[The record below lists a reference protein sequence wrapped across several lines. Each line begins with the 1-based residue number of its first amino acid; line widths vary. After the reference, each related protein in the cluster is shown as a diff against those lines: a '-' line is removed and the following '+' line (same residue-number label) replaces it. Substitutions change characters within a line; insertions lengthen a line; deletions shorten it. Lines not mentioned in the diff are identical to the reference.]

1 MISRRTF
8 AIASAS
14 FPLLMSRSSLADPV
28 SDDLAVP
35 FDQLVYPP
43 FEALEAPATFGYS
56 EPDEKAKAKAADIIK
71 TTVNGPHPI
80 DIAQNFV
87 DRFYKADPDAIS
99 QWPAPAAWNP
109 LIVEFFNATSLK
121 ANNDMVSWCAAF
133 ANWCIDRAGHQG
145 SRSASSQ
152 SFLQKEF
159 TRTNDPKVGNVAVFT
174 CYDKQTNE
182 SIGLGHV
189 AFVREKPRSKQVKL
203 IGGNTAADG
212 HSSIIC
218 KRYFET
224 SGRNVRRRIGGNWVE
239 CIMRLNTYVEVS

>member
-1 MISRRTF
+1 MTWF
-8 AIASAS
+8 HGV
-14 FPLLMSRSSLADPV
+14 PLLLIG
-28 SDDLAVP
+28 
-35 FDQLVYPP
+35 
-43 FEALEAPATFGYS
+43 ALIGPAIR
-56 EPDEKAKAKAADIIK
+56 AAG
-71 TTVNGPHPI
+71 VRHLN
-80 DIAQNFV
+80 
-87 DRFYKADPDAIS
+87 
-99 QWPAPAAWNP
+99 
-109 LIVEFFNATSLK
+109 L
-121 ANNDMVSWCAAF
+121 
-133 ANWCIDRAGHQG
+133 
-145 SRSASSQ
+145 
-152 SFLQKEF
+152 SFKKEF